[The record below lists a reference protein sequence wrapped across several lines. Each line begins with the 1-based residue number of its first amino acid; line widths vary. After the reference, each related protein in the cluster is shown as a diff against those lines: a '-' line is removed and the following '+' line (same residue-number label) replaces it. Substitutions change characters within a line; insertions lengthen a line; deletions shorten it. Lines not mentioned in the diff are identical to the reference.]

1 MTENRKKNN
10 WLKGLAD
17 AINMVTTAAAAIG
30 LCGYAGYWLDGR
42 FQNENNLYLI
52 LGVLL
57 GVATGIKSMWDKM
70 MASEERRA
78 KESGG
83 SHQE

>member
-1 MTENRKKNN
+1 MTENRKKGN
-10 WLKGLAD
+10 WVKGLAD
-17 AINMVTTAAAAIG
+17 AINMVTTAACAIG

-42 FQNENNLYLI
+42 FNKGDNHLYLI

-70 MASEERRA
+70 QAIERKKAR
-78 KESGG
+78 ENNPD
-83 SHQE
+83 